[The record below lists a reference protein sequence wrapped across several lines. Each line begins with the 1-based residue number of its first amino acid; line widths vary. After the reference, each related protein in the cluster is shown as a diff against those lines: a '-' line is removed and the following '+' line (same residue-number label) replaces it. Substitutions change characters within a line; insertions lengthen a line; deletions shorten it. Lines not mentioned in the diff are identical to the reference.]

1 MPHPRTIDEKL
12 DQFSG
17 YTHLTNQLITGVI
30 QLLNACDADT
40 EALAGRRAD
49 IEDGIYTWMASRH
62 LSLVRLLVSETESGD
77 RLGCYDLTVESA
89 VDESFEDRFRTL
101 IDQADRLPADP
112 APSGGLAQ
120 ARTRDGLTFE
130 PLMDPVD
137 TGDYEYRLLAGLRP
151 ENEHGE
157 APPTIEIGDTQ

>member
-12 DQFSG
+12 DQLSG
-17 YTHLTNQLITGVI
+17 YNHLANQLVTGVI
-30 QLLNACDADT
+30 KLLNACDVDT
-40 EALAGRRAD
+40 EALAGRRND
-49 IEDGIYTWMASRH
+49 IEDGTYTWMASRH
-62 LSLVRLLVSETESGD
+62 LSLVRLLVSESGSGD

-89 VDESFEDRFRTL
+89 VDESFEDRLRTL
-101 IDQADRLPADP
+101 IAQADRIPADP

-130 PLMDPVD
+130 PLMNPVD

-151 ENEHGE
+151 ENPSGE
-157 APPTIEIGDTQ
+157 ALPAVEIGDIQ